1 MGRKIQP
8 LSLNKCAIT
17 IYHRNPKY
25 KPIVVVDSIIKEET
39 FVTHCW
45 ITN

>member
-8 LSLNKCAIT
+8 LSLNICAIT
-17 IYHRNPKY
+17 IYHCNPKY